1 MSSPPSEPGHAA
13 PPTGP
18 VRPEQEEAYK
28 KSQGSSHNSP
38 AKWTPS
44 QTAAKKPA
52 SLLAQALAASRVPD
66 HSPSSAGTFS
76 TSPQSLS
83 NPLPLSSQDDPQQRN
98 GLNDNPDQPPTSKMA
113 IVASAS
119 ATDLQTGV
127 DVGSSPTS
135 AAFNLRDFGGP
146 NSSLVNHRRFLSKT
160 RGRGTSLERTA
171 KERRVQEVPK
181 GTYSTN
187 PGDTGIAGPSAPI
200 PPTAPESISNTPPTE
215 GVRAEYRSWR
225 DARPV
230 MAAEKAWSIG
240 NQGSKSG
247 QGGQVEKS
255 VTEMLAGVEHNNR
268 SRKASHSLG
277 FFKEGLPEE
286 QNKKRDNKYRG
297 RSKEGTSGTK
307 DLIERE
313 NARNKGERGTY
324 TPHLKDAE
332 GSKYPA
338 GGHSP
343 LESPAEKAKSDLTQ
357 HPTHEAFAK
366 EDYFHGASQSTETA
380 SDEQVRALPV
390 QLLADIRKHHNLT
403 PGAAKGS
410 SFSSSI
416 PVTESEKAKPGAD
429 DELSKVPHIIPEEEP
444 NNDGGELT
452 RIRSADDE
460 DDSGEEQISSA
471 LFVPHQTPH
480 ESPERSRHGSDCDGD
495 SRLDDENRLDI
506 ANSQQWLE
514 EHEVP
519 SDEVDIKYVTQ
530 ENQTRP
536 LPSPSRST
544 QKALLAAEKESLSPN
559 DIPDIVYDSHDEGG
573 YSTMAEESGAD
584 DPDTTPTGSVQV
596 GHMLPN
602 AYNGHIHDHQQKTKR
617 PLEAIEL
624 IPYRHQVGGHTT
636 MWRFSKRAVCKQL
649 NNRENEFYER
659 VERYHPELLKFLPRC
674 VIL

>member
-1 MSSPPSEPGHAA
+1 
-13 PPTGP
+13 
-18 VRPEQEEAYK
+18 
-28 KSQGSSHNSP
+28 
-38 AKWTPS
+38 
-44 QTAAKKPA
+44 
-52 SLLAQALAASRVPD
+52 
-66 HSPSSAGTFS
+66 
-76 TSPQSLS
+76 
-83 NPLPLSSQDDPQQRN
+83 
-98 GLNDNPDQPPTSKMA
+98 
-113 IVASAS
+113 
-119 ATDLQTGV
+119 
-127 DVGSSPTS
+127 
-135 AAFNLRDFGGP
+135 
-146 NSSLVNHRRFLSKT
+146 
-160 RGRGTSLERTA
+160 
-171 KERRVQEVPK
+171 
-181 GTYSTN
+181 
-187 PGDTGIAGPSAPI
+187 
-200 PPTAPESISNTPPTE
+200 
-215 GVRAEYRSWR
+215 
-225 DARPV
+225 

-255 VTEMLAGVEHNNR
+255 VTEVLAGIEHNNR

-277 FFKEGLPEE
+277 FFKEGLPED
-286 QNKKRDNKYRG
+286 QNKKRDNKNRG
-297 RSKEGTSGTK
+297 RSKEGTSRTN

-313 NARNKGERGTY
+313 KSRNKGEKGTY
-324 TPHLKDAE
+324 TSHTKDAE
-332 GSKYPA
+332 GSKYSA
-338 GGHSP
+338 GRRSP
-343 LESPAEKAKSDLTQ
+343 LESPLEQVSKAQSDLTQ
-357 HPTHEAFAK
+357 YPTREPAAE
-366 EDYFHGASQSTETA
+366 EDYFDRASQSMKTA
-380 SDEQVRALPV
+380 SDEQVRALPA

-416 PVTESEKAKPGAD
+416 PVTESEKAQPGAD
-429 DELSKVPHIIPEEEP
+429 DELSKVSHVIPEQEA

-452 RIRSADDE
+452 HIRSADDE

-480 ESPERSRHGSDCDGD
+480 ESPERSRHGSDGNER
-495 SRLDDENRLDI
+495 SSLNDENRLDI

-536 LPSPSRST
+536 LPSPTRST

-573 YSTMAEESGAD
+573 YSTMGEESGAD
-584 DPDTTPTGSVQV
+584 DPDTTPTGSVQA
-596 GHMLPN
+596 GHRLPS
-602 AYNGHIHDHQQKTKR
+602 AYNSHIHDHQQKTKR

-674 VIL
+674 VSFHSFRSFQLI